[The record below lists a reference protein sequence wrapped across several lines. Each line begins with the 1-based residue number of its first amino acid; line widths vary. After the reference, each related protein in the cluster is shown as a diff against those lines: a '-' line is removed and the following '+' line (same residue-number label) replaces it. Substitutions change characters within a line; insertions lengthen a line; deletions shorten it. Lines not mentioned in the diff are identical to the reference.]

1 METKSPGIRPIEY
14 NVLIKQDE
22 VEEKTSGGVFIPGQ
36 EQDRQKHAQTRG
48 EIVAMSP
55 MAFSFDDWPQGEPK
69 PELGQRVVF
78 GRHAGTFVEG
88 VDGNEYR
95 VVKDKDV
102 VAVMA

>member
-1 METKSPGIRPIEY
+1 MEMTKPGIRPIEY

-22 VEEKTSGGVFIPGQ
+22 VEETTTGGVYIPGQ

-48 EIVAMSP
+48 EIIALSP
-55 MAFSFDDWPQGEPK
+55 MAFSFDDWPDGEEK
-69 PELGQRVVF
+69 PQIGQRVVF

-88 VDGNEYR
+88 LDGNEYR